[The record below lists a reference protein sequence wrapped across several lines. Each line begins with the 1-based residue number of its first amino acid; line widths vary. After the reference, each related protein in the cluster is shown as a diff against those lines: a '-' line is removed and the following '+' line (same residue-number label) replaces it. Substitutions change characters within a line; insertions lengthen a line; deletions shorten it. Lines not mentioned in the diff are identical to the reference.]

1 MKYPAL
7 VVLLSLALVGCGTSP
22 EKLAPARP
30 EAGSPAKGP
39 FNTTP
44 VDTGFNHYWFQG
56 QAEIAVYEVQQD
68 RYDSIRPAQEVM
80 VFVTEDFSE
89 RKQVKLDAPEQ
100 AGADRVPVLK
110 LNAIR
115 RFHTGIYDY
124 SLMQSVFTPLDA
136 ARHPFT
142 LKTSTT
148 VQDWCGQVFAQM
160 NLRDK
165 NYQARNFS
173 YFENEGDVEQ
183 TLPAAALEDELWL
196 RIRLNPAGIQP
207 GRTDLIPSAWYA
219 RLRHQPQKAEPAELS
234 TESGPAESVLQV
246 RYLQIPRSVRIR
258 YATTFPHRILG
269 WEERDGDRVSSQ
281 GSLRQA
287 FQSPYWMQ
295 HNPEHDKLREALQL
309 NF

>member
-160 NLRDK
+160 NL
-165 NYQARNFS
+165 
-173 YFENEGDVEQ
+173 
-183 TLPAAALEDELWL
+183 
-196 RIRLNPAGIQP
+196 
-207 GRTDLIPSAWYA
+207 
-219 RLRHQPQKAEPAELS
+219 
-234 TESGPAESVLQV
+234 
-246 RYLQIPRSVRIR
+246 
-258 YATTFPHRILG
+258 
-269 WEERDGDRVSSQ
+269 
-281 GSLRQA
+281 
-287 FQSPYWMQ
+287 
-295 HNPEHDKLREALQL
+295 
-309 NF
+309 